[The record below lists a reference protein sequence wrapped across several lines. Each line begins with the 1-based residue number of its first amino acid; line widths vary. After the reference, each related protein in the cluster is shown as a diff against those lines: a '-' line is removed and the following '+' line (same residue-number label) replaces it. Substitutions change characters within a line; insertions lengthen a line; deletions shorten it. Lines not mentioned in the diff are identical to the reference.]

1 MNCYNCRRT
10 LNKKTISKEHIPAQA
25 FYVGY
30 GNEFKKN
37 RITVSACKIC
47 NENYSKTDQELR
59 DSIGVT
65 NDIDPLKKEYT
76 RKSVSS
82 ILRKKGK
89 NKLHFD
95 ISGRVIAVSFD
106 YKDLKK
112 SAIKDFKGLFCYKY
126 KYPLPKEW
134 KIEIVSSFE
143 TEIKP
148 KIAAN
153 YIEAYLHKD
162 TEWSVSGHEDIFR
175 YKLKTLVP
183 NTESD
188 ISDTGDI
195 TNAISIASIQEYHKK
210 IGFLVIAARHK
221 ELDIMRKKQKMKNL
235 NKPNKK
241 KDIVKQIQR
250 TRSLKR
256 QRNKT
261 KRNI

>member
-89 NKLHFD
+89 NND
-95 ISGRVIAVSFD
+95 
-106 YKDLKK
+106 
-112 SAIKDFKGLFCYKY
+112 
-126 KYPLPKEW
+126 
-134 KIEIVSSFE
+134 
-143 TEIKP
+143 
-148 KIAAN
+148 
-153 YIEAYLHKD
+153 
-162 TEWSVSGHEDIFR
+162 
-175 YKLKTLVP
+175 
-183 NTESD
+183 
-188 ISDTGDI
+188 
-195 TNAISIASIQEYHKK
+195 
-210 IGFLVIAARHK
+210 
-221 ELDIMRKKQKMKNL
+221 RKKKERERKGNFYFLSIRRKFVQ
-235 NKPNKK
+235 
-241 KDIVKQIQR
+241 
-250 TRSLKR
+250 TRIFS
-256 QRNKT
+256 
-261 KRNI
+261 